1 MRTTARRKTMEKT
14 QKIATKTLV
23 LVSVLTALVIVLQ
36 LLGSFI
42 RFGMFSI
49 TLVLVPIII
58 GAAICGPGAG
68 AWLGFA
74 FGMAVLL
81 SGDAASFMAIDP
93 FGTVATVLVKG
104 TAAGFLAGLI
114 YKALASASAKV
125 SANRTPSEKEWAEK
139 TVSALLKYLPV
150 VVAAVVCPLVNT
162 GVFLIGCKLFFY
174 ETITEWGLALG
185 FANAAEYMF
194 FGLAGINF
202 IVELVTNMIL
212 VPVIVKLLSI
222 NNKVFKF

>member
-1 MRTTARRKTMEKT
+1 MEKT
-14 QKIATKTLV
+14 QKISTRTLV

-81 SGDAASFMAIDP
+81 SGDAASFMAVDP
-93 FGTVATVLVKG
+93 VGTVVTVLVKG
-104 TAAGFLAGLI
+104 TAAGLIAGLI
-114 YKALASASAKV
+114 YKVLASASAKLTA
-125 SANRTPSEKEWAEK
+125 SRTPSEKEGVK
-139 TVSALLKYLPV
+139 KIVSAMLKYAPV
-150 VVAAVVCPLVNT
+150 VAAAVVCPVVNT
-162 GVFLIGCKLFFY
+162 GVFLIGCKVFFY
-174 ETITEWGLALG
+174 ETIAEWGLALG
-185 FANAAEYMF
+185 FENAADYMF
-194 FGLAGINF
+194 FGLAGANF
-202 IVELVTNMIL
+202 IVELITNMIL
-212 VPVIVKLLSI
+212 VPVVVRLLSM
-222 NNKVFKF
+222 NKRIFKF

>member
-150 VVAAVVCPLVNT
+150 VVAAVVCPVVNT

>member
-1 MRTTARRKTMEKT
+1 MEKT
-14 QKIATKTLV
+14 QKISTRTLV

-81 SGDAASFMAIDP
+81 SGDAASFMAVDP
-93 FGTVATVLVKG
+93 VGTVVTVLVKG
-104 TAAGFLAGLI
+104 TAAGLIAGLI
-114 YKALASASAKV
+114 YKVLASASAKLTA
-125 SANRTPSEKEWAEK
+125 SRTPSEKEGVNK
-139 TVSALLKYLPV
+139 FVSAMLKYAP
-150 VVAAVVCPLVNT
+150 VVAAAVICPVVNT
-162 GVFLIGCKLFFY
+162 GVFLIGCKVFFY
-174 ETITEWGLALG
+174 ETIAEWGLALG
-185 FANAAEYMF
+185 FENAADYMF
-194 FGLAGINF
+194 FGLAGANF
-202 IVELVTNMIL
+202 IVELITNMIL
-212 VPVIVKLLSI
+212 VPVVVRLLSM
-222 NNKVFKF
+222 NKRIFKF

>member
-1 MRTTARRKTMEKT
+1 MEKT

-93 FGTVATVLVKG
+93 FGTVVTVLVKG

-125 SANRTPSEKEWAEK
+125 SANRTPSEKERAEK

-150 VVAAVVCPLVNT
+150 VVAAVVCPVVNT

-194 FGLAGINF
+194 VGLAGINF

-222 NNKVFKF
+222 NNKMFKF